1 MAKEFTINDIARE
14 ACVSKATVS
23 RVLNNSASVKPE
35 TKLRVQQIMEQRR
48 FTPSATARSLSKQS
62 SNSIGVLV
70 PEIDNPFF
78 GELLRGIV
86 EVADKKNLVVMYF
99 NSDDNAEKDRKALLS
114 LKEHRICGLLYT
126 PAMDYAAKGQQKE
139 IEKLLADLDAPV
151 VLMDRQP
158 DSLSTYDCVSFDDE
172 TGIYEAAE
180 VLIKA
185 GHRKIAILNAT
196 LNRVL
201 ARTRYRGYERAL
213 EDAGIE
219 LERRYVFEGDY
230 SMSTAYQLSRDLLAM
245 EDRPTAVITCN
256 NSTSLGFLKALYE
269 RGERLSEDI
278 ACIGLDR
285 IEALDII
292 KCKFNYIERDAK
304 QMGRRAI
311 SLLNE
316 RIGKPD
322 GVIKQII
329 LTPVLRIHEL

>member
-48 FTPSATARSLSKQS
+48 FTPSATARSLSRQS

-78 GELLRGIV
+78 GEMFQGIM
-86 EVADKKNLVVMYF
+86 EIADKKNLVVMYF
-99 NSDDNAEKDRKALLS
+99 NSDDSADKDRRALLS

-126 PAMDYAAKGQQKE
+126 PAMDYTTKSQQKE
-139 IEKLLADLDAPV
+139 IDKLLTDLDAPI

-172 TGIYEAAE
+172 TGIYEAAKA
-180 VLIKA
+180 LIGA
-185 GHRKIAILNAT
+185 GHRKVAILNAT
-196 LNRVL
+196 LDRVL

-213 EDAGIE
+213 EEEGIP
-219 LERRYVFEGDY
+219 LEKRYVFEGDY
-230 SMSTAYQLSRDLLAM
+230 RMHTAYQLAKDLLSM

-304 QMGRRAI
+304 QMGRRALG
-311 SLLNE
+311 LLSE
-316 RIGKPD
+316 RIQKPD

-329 LTPVLRIHEL
+329 LTPSLRIYEL